1 MTNVC
6 FALKGRHGV
15 IQLRRQLSA
24 ISGHWAALIT
34 EDNSASARRLTLR
47 PQILAWRNHEYDP
60 VLFSRRA
67 S

>member
-1 MTNVC
+1 MANVC

-34 EDNSASARRLTLR
+34 EDNSASARRLSL
-47 PQILAWRNHEYDP
+47 
-60 VLFSRRA
+60 
-67 S
+67 